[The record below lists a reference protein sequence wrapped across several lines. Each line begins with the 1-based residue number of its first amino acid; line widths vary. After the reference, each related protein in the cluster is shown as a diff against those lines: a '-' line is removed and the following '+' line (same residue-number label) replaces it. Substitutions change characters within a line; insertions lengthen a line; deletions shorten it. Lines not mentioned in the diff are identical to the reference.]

1 MNTRAEFDVG
11 PLSWVKGEIDQSLA
25 RALDLLRQFEA
36 DTSDTGLLKT
46 SQANLHQAH
55 GALQIVGLDG
65 VTRVSEE
72 LESFLVMLERET
84 ASRTGENFALAGRGF
99 AALSGY
105 LDRLVLG
112 GVNQPLR
119 LFGVYGELLASHG
132 GQADPGDL
140 YFPDLSRRP
149 PHRGAPPVP
158 LRDEDAAAYFRD
170 QRGRFQRGLLKWIK
184 KDASGPHEMREAILA
199 IEATQQQS
207 AARSFWWVAAAF
219 CDALAHD
226 ALAPALDAKRMCM
239 RIEQQLK
246 RLIEGS
252 PLIAERLIREALY
265 LVAQAT
271 PVSDL
276 LREVRDTYALEGS
289 VPDRDAPGTAA
300 PPEQPL
306 VRALHEQVSQAKD
319 AWNKYASGHQP
330 SLNTFR
336 ELAEQIKTGTV
347 QLPKADI
354 PALAGEL
361 AAVADWLA
369 GGAQKS
375 SEAVAMEVA
384 TALLL
389 LDNALD
395 NYAGVG
401 AEFAQQAQLMG
412 SRLKECVLGKPPAS
426 APAIPLLD
434 EMSRHAQERLA
445 LHQVVAEIQANLR
458 VIEQTLDGF
467 FRDAARRAELT
478 ALDKPIRQVLGALS
492 ILGESR
498 AGELL
503 GHCREDVARFASDD
517 YVPQPADFERVAQAL
532 SGLGFYME
540 ALAHGK
546 ADFDAAMQPIKP
558 SVPETPMERTQRLG
572 GSVEAELEQQKKDAA
587 TLFEAWKDK
596 PDDAAIKQ
604 ELRQNLESIQKD
616 AGLVADAK
624 LETQAGEALSMLDQS
639 GAIPHQP
646 LAEAI
651 EDIQP
656 GTAAPEPSAA
666 TTKLIDATDETVDA
680 ELLGVY
686 LEEADEVLASI
697 AGHVASSEAQP
708 QNQEALTVIRRG
720 FHTLKGSGRMV
731 GLTRLGEAAWAVEQ
745 VINQWLQDARTATPE
760 LTGLVRAA
768 HDYFRDNVARLKNG
782 GSTSDEH
789 ALVALAA
796 RVQAGEAAAEPDLA
810 GLSGPDATVLD
821 ADAATADAAAPVTA
835 DFPVLLPAP
844 SAASETPAEVTAEA
858 PIQIGEIRVSP
869 ALYGIFVTE
878 AAVHLDVMRAEL
890 DVLKDHGIVSDALLR
905 ASHTLGGIA
914 GTIRLDDMRELGHA
928 LERSLQQLSYDSVSD
943 FDQAL
948 VSEAV
953 ATLDAMAMRVSECI
967 PPDPAPELIE
977 RLETAAIAAAQNA
990 QNAANALSAA
1000 ATLLRAA
1007 EPDHSANTVEA
1018 LAPTETPPSSEVIDF
1033 PAAAVSPPAPVAE
1046 VPADPM
1052 PLATVPVAGVSAA
1065 GAPSPVEGE
1074 QIDTERRQPRM
1085 EDDLDPQLLPIFLEE
1100 AGELVPS
1107 IGNTLRAWRAEPADA
1122 TLGQNLQRLLHTLKG
1137 SARMAGAMGLG
1148 ELTHHMETRI
1158 ENAVA
1163 LGSLPG
1169 ALFDGLETSLDRMG
1183 YLYERLQNPAL
1194 LDPVLEASRADETPP
1209 EAAVT
1214 AETLAAPAEAAEVAE
1229 AAEAAEVSQ
1238 GATPRDAEGIR
1249 AGVLRVR
1256 ADVIDRLVNQA
1267 GEVSIARTRIEGEMR
1282 VLKTALQELTD
1293 NMARLRAQ
1301 LREVEIQAETQMQS
1315 KQQIVTET
1323 KEGFDALEF
1332 DRFSRFQELTRMMAE
1347 SVNDVGTVHQ
1357 NLTAAI
1363 DETDAALA
1371 AQSRMS
1377 RDLQQDLMRIR
1388 MVPFSSIG
1396 DRLYRIVRQTAKE
1409 LGKRANLDIRGGQ
1422 IEMDRSVLER
1432 ITAPFEHLLRNAI
1445 THGLEA
1451 TDARRVAGKDE
1462 TGEIRLDLRQEG
1474 NDVVLALADDGAGL
1488 NLPRIRDKAIAQ
1500 GLMQADE
1507 QRTDG
1512 ELAEFIFR
1520 PGFST
1525 AADITQLAGRGVGM
1539 DVVKSEVVALGGR
1552 VEIKTEAGKGT
1563 RFTLYLP
1570 LTLAVTQ
1577 AVLVRAGGRM
1587 FAVPGAMVEQVMQ
1600 LRSKDIAAARE
1611 NGHVELHNRRYALH
1625 YLPRLLALPQAG
1637 SVEPRRTT
1645 PLLFLRSGIDVVA
1658 IEVDEMVGNQEIVV
1672 KNVGP
1677 QIAGIP
1683 GITGATVLGN
1693 GDIVLILNP
1702 VTLAQ
1707 RAQQAAA
1714 VVAAAA
1720 AASIASGEAP
1730 APVAPVAA
1738 PPVEEVAAPI
1748 IMVVDDS
1755 LTVRKVTGRLLAR
1768 EGYQFVT
1775 AKDGVDA
1782 LEQLQT
1788 MLPAVMLVDIEM
1800 PRMDGFDLSRN
1811 VRADAR
1817 LKPIPIIMI
1826 TSRMA
1831 DKHRSYARE
1840 IGVNVYLGKP
1850 FQEDELLGHIAAFI
1864 KARA

>member
-25 RALDLLRQFEA
+25 RALDALRQFAA
-36 DTSDTGLLKT
+36 DTADTGLLKS

-72 LESFLVMLERET
+72 IESFLSALERDAVPRSE
-84 ASRTGENFALAGRGF
+84 ENFGLAGRGF

-105 LDRLVLG
+105 LDQLVVGMPNL
-112 GVNQPLR
+112 PLR
-119 LFGVYGELLASHG
+119 LFGVYRELLAARG
-132 GQADPGDL
+132 LQADPSDL

-149 PHRGAPPVP
+149 SRHAAAPVQSHQ
-158 LRDEDAAAYFRD
+158 EDAAAYLRE

-184 KDASGPHEMREAILA
+184 KDASGPHDMREAISA
-199 IEATQQQS
+199 IEATQQQP
-207 AARSFWWVAAAF
+207 AQRAFWWVAAAF

-226 ALAPALDAKRMCM
+226 ALPPSLDAKRMCM

-252 PLIAERLIREALY
+252 PLVAERLIRETLY
-265 LVAQAT
+265 FVAHAA
-271 PVSDL
+271 PASDL
-276 LREVRDTYALEGS
+276 LREVRHTYALEGS
-289 VPDRDAPGTAA
+289 IPDGDDAA
-300 PPEQPL
+300 PTALPEQPL

-330 SLNTFR
+330 SLTGFR
-336 ELAEQIKTGTV
+336 DLAGQIRTGTA

-354 PALAGEL
+354 GALASRV

-389 LDNALD
+389 LDNALE
-395 NYAGVG
+395 NYSGVG

-412 SRLKECVLGKPPAS
+412 SRLEACVLGKPPAS

-434 EMSRHAQERLA
+434 EMSRRAQERLA

-467 FRDAARRAELT
+467 FRDAAKRSELA

-492 ILGESR
+492 ILGETR
-498 AGELL
+498 ASELL
-503 GHCREDVARFASDD
+503 GSCRGDVARFASDD
-517 YVPQPADFERVAQAL
+517 YVPQAEDFERVAQAL

-540 ALAHGK
+540 SLAHGK
-546 ADFDAAMQPIKP
+546 ADFDTAMQPIKP

-572 GSVEAELEQQKKDAA
+572 GSVEAELEQQQKDAA

-604 ELRQNLESIQKD
+604 ELRQNLQSIQKD
-616 AGLVADAK
+616 AGLVADAR
-624 LETQAGEALSMLDQS
+624 LETQAGEALSMLDKS
-639 GAIPHQP
+639 GAMPHQP

-651 EDIQP
+651 EGIVP
-656 GTAAPEPSAA
+656 GTAAPEPSAE

-680 ELLGVY
+680 ELLAVY

-697 AGHVASSEAQP
+697 AAHVATSEAQP

-745 VINQWLQDARTATPE
+745 VINHWLQDARAATPQ
-760 LTGLVRAA
+760 LTQLVRAA
-768 HDYFRDNVARLKNG
+768 HDYFRENVARLKNG
-782 GSTSDEH
+782 GSSSDEH

-796 RVQAGEAAAEPDLA
+796 RVKDGDSADAEAPATAAMAGEVAAAE
-810 GLSGPDATVLD
+810 
-821 ADAATADAAAPVTA
+821 ATADETPLHELDTGGVAPTFEASAAPA
-835 DFPVLLPAP
+835 LP
-844 SAASETPAEVTAEA
+844 ELAEVPESSGAVGVPVETEA
-858 PIQIGEIRVSP
+858 PADAMIEIGEIRVSRT
-869 ALYGIFVTE
+869 LYGIFVTE
-878 AAVHLDVMRAEL
+878 ASAHLDVMRAEL
-890 DVLKDHGIVSDALLR
+890 DVLKDHSVVSDALLR
-905 ASHTLGGIA
+905 ASHTLAGIA

-928 LERSLQQLSYDSVSD
+928 LERALQQLSYDSVSEY
-943 FDQAL
+943 DQAL
-948 VSEAV
+948 VAEAV
-953 ATLDAMAMRVSECI
+953 ATLDAMATRVAECI
-967 PPDPAPELIE
+967 PPDAAPELIE

-990 QNAANALSAA
+990 QTAASAATAA
-1000 ATLLRAA
+1000 ATRIRALEPDAA
-1007 EPDHSANTVEA
+1007 EAAVEKAGSSAVLE
-1018 LAPTETPPSSEVIDF
+1018 F
-1033 PAAAVSPPAPVAE
+1033 PAAGGAPAQSAAPESA
-1046 VPADPM
+1046 VPA
-1052 PLATVPVAGVSAA
+1052 A
-1065 GAPSPVEGE
+1065 VEAE
-1074 QIDTERRQPRM
+1074 QIETERRQPRM
-1085 EDDLDPQLLPIFLEE
+1085 EDDLDPQLLPVFLEE

-1107 IGNTLRAWRAEPADA
+1107 IGNTLRAWRAEPSDA
-1122 TLGQNLQRLLHTLKG
+1122 SLGQNLQRLLHTLKG

-1163 LGSLPG
+1163 LGSLP
-1169 ALFDGLETSLDRMG
+1169 ASLFDGLETSLDRMG
-1183 YLYERLQNPAL
+1183 YLYDRLQNPSL
-1194 LDPVLEASRADETPP
+1194 LEPAAEQKPADATPAVVAEDTAPVDDRSTP
-1209 EAAVT
+1209 
-1214 AETLAAPAEAAEVAE
+1214 APAETAQAVAA
-1229 AAEAAEVSQ
+1229 
-1238 GATPRDAEGIR
+1238 PRDAEGVR

-1282 VLKTALQELTD
+1282 VLKAALQELTD
-1293 NMARLRAQ
+1293 NMARLRTQ

-1315 KQQIVTET
+1315 KQQIVSET

-1357 NLTAAI
+1357 NLTGAI

-1445 THGLEA
+1445 THGLES
-1451 TDARRVAGKDE
+1451 TEARRAAGKEE

-1474 NDVVLALADDGAGL
+1474 NDVVLALTDDGAGL
-1488 NLPRIRDKAIAQ
+1488 NLPRIREKAMRQ
-1500 GLMQADE
+1500 GLMTPEDQPS
-1507 QRTDG
+1507 DG

-1525 AADITQLAGRGVGM
+1525 AEDVTQLAGRGVGM

-1552 VEIKTEAGKGT
+1552 VEIKTESGKGAK
-1563 RFTLYLP
+1563 FTLYLP

-1587 FAVPGAMVEQVMQ
+1587 FAVPGSMVEQVMQ
-1600 LRSKDIAAARE
+1600 LRPKDIAVAHE
-1611 NGHVELHNRRYALH
+1611 SGHAELHNRRYALH
-1625 YLPRLLALPQAG
+1625 YLPRLLALPETAAA
-1637 SVEPRRTT
+1637 EPRRTT
-1645 PLLFLRSGIDVVA
+1645 PLLFVRSGIDVVA
-1658 IEVDEMVGNQEIVV
+1658 VEVDEMVGNQEIVV

-1677 QIAGIP
+1677 QIAGIA

-1702 VTLAQ
+1702 VILAQ
-1707 RAQQAAA
+1707 RAQLA
-1714 VVAAAA
+1714 AAAA
-1720 AASIASGEAP
+1720 AASVASGEAQAP
-1730 APVAPVAA
+1730 ALPVVA
-1738 PPVEEVAAPI
+1738 PPVEEAAAPV

-1788 MLPAVMLVDIEM
+1788 AMPAVMLVDIEM
-1800 PRMDGFDLSRN
+1800 PRMDGFDLARN

-1817 LKPIPIIMI
+1817 LKHIPIIMI

-1831 DKHRSYARE
+1831 DKHRAYAKE

-1864 KARA
+1864 KARG